1 MNATVPGCGVVSAT
15 VSVTVNNCR
24 TASTESTE
32 EESTA
37 GMTEVKDIV
46 QENLELEVYP
56 NPTEGLTRAKV
67 KGIGEGTY
75 QLMVLDVLGHT
86 ILMQGKESK
95 EAGSIYWDL
104 DFRHLA
110 KGVYLIKVM
119 GEGIEKVERVVVR

>member
-1 MNATVPGCGVVSAT
+1 MNATVPACGVVSAT
-15 VSVTVNNCR
+15 VSVTVINCR
-24 TASTESTE
+24 TASTETA
-32 EESTA
+32 EESTE
-37 GMTEVKDIV
+37 GTPEVKDIV
-46 QENLELEVYP
+46 QGNLELEVYP
-56 NPTEGLTRAKV
+56 NPTEGLTRVSV

-95 EAGSIYWDL
+95 EPGSIYWDL

-119 GEGIEKVERVVVR
+119 GEGIEKVERVVVK

>member
-1 MNATVPGCGVVSAT
+1 
-15 VSVTVNNCR
+15 
-24 TASTESTE
+24 
-32 EESTA
+32 
-37 GMTEVKDIV
+37 
-46 QENLELEVYP
+46 LEVYP
-56 NPTEGLTRAKV
+56 NPTEGLTRAKVKV

>member
-1 MNATVPGCGVVSAT
+1 MNATVPACGVVSAT
-15 VSVTVNNCR
+15 VSVTVINCR
-24 TASTESTE
+24 TASTETAE
-32 EESTA
+32 EESTEVIP
-37 GMTEVKDIV
+37 EVKDIV

-86 ILMQGKESK
+86 ILMQGKENK
-95 EAGSIYWDL
+95 EPGSIYWDL
-104 DFRHLA
+104 DFRNLA